1 MFKLNTISMRKK
13 ISIPLIFISI
23 LVLILSLLG
32 IQNNKVSSNDLSLLS
47 DVFLSGT
54 STTLNADRDLYQA
67 LAASQSYLIKKQLN
81 IPNTQADLDSF
92 TENAQ
97 QALDRMNQV
106 KALIKAYPELTNS
119 LSSFDNSYNA
129 WLKSATN
136 VFTLADSGKVD
147 EASALNAGE
156 TMAKF
161 DALREYYDI
170 VGEKINNLS
179 SATVK
184 DSLNAS
190 NNQNSLFIVFVC
202 LIMFSSLICIIFLPR
217 VITSRINALESMIAE
232 ISDGNGDLTGRLN
245 TDGNDEL
252 SILAKTFNKLMDKL
266 HQLMDMIRSDSS
278 SLFKVATNL
287 NDLSTHSKSISTEQN
302 SRLEQIATA
311 INELNY
317 SINEVATNSQTA
329 QSETNKAKEA
339 SHNTVT
345 IVDQSVK
352 NINEL
357 SKSVSHASTVI
368 VKLAKESEKIAQVL
382 GVIQG
387 IAEQTNLLAL
397 NAAIEAARAGEQGRG
412 FAVVADEV
420 RTLASRTQQ
429 STENIQTMISDLE
442 SGVSEAVEA
451 INSGSGQVE
460 EVVEMSQKIKD
471 SLNIVETTINQT
483 NDIIYQIATATDE
496 QSGAVNDI
504 NQNISTLNGLSS
516 ENLEVILDSQ
526 KASENVFKIST
537 TLSKNMEKFKI

>member
-1 MFKLNTISMRKK
+1 MRKK

-32 IQNNKVSSNDLSLLS
+32 VQNNKVSSNDLTEIS
-47 DVFLSGT
+47 DVFLNGI

-67 LAASQSYLIKKQLN
+67 LSASQSYLIKKQLN
-81 IPNTQADLDSF
+81 LSNTQEDLDSF

-106 KALIKAYPELTNS
+106 KSLIKDYPELKS
-119 LSSFDNSYNA
+119 ALASFDNSYNV
-129 WLKSATN
+129 WLKSAKN
-136 VFTLADSGKVD
+136 VFTLADAGKVN
-147 EASALNAGE
+147 EASILNSGE
-156 TMAKF
+156 TMMHF
-161 DALREYYDI
+161 DTLRDYYDI
-170 VGEKINNLS
+170 VGENINNLS
-179 SATVK
+179 KNTVK

-190 NNQNSLFIVFVC
+190 HNQNTLFIVFVI
-202 LIMFSSLICIIFLPR
+202 LIMASSLICIVFLPQL
-217 VITSRINALESMIAE
+217 ITSRINTLESMIAE
-232 ISDGNGDLTGRLN
+232 ISDGNGDLTGRL
-245 TDGNDEL
+245 DSEGSDEL

-278 SLFKVATNL
+278 SLFTVATNL

-329 QSETNKAKEA
+329 QVETNKAKDA
-339 SHNTVT
+339 SHTTVA

-460 EVVEMSQKIKD
+460 EVVEMSHQIKE

-504 NQNISTLNGLSS
+504 NQNISTLNGLST

-526 KASENVFKIST
+526 KASESVFKISK

>member
-32 IQNNKVSSNDLSLLS
+32 IQNTKVSSNDLSLLS

-136 VFTLADSGKVD
+136 VFTLADSGKVE

-252 SILAKTFNKLMDKL
+252 SILAKTFNKLMDRL